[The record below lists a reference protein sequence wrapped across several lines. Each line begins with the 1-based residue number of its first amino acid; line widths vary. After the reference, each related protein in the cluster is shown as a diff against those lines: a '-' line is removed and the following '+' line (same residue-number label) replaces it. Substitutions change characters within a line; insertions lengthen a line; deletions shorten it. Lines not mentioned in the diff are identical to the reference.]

1 MFLLVRVVFFIA
13 EKVPLVFLKLMWGSS
28 AGVKVTES
36 ERESSHCWESV
47 GGRVKKFLKVGSNDF
62 A

>member
-1 MFLLVRVVFFIA
+1 MVFFIA

-36 ERESSHCWESV
+36 SHCWESV

>member
-1 MFLLVRVVFFIA
+1 MFFFIA